1 MFIVIPYTHVETQTP
16 DEIPTGKV
24 DMPADVGDESQD
36 IPDYHEHD
44 SLEDDPT
51 WTPEEIDSAYKVMKD
66 DDDDS
71 QNAYDNP
78 R

>member
-1 MFIVIPYTHVETQTP
+1 
-16 DEIPTGKV
+16 
-24 DMPADVGDESQD
+24 MPADVGDESQD

-51 WTPEEIDSAYKVMKD
+51 WTPEEIDSAYKD